1 MAAGVA
7 LRLAGRF
14 LGNAVSESFAFAAG
28 YAIGPVLSPP
38 LRELRNTINAAY
50 PVEPIGPGELAV
62 GVAHGRLSRDLGAS
76 LAAHSGINGDNF
88 DRMVAIARSAADVGR
103 VFDLWRRSQI
113 DDDGVRARLDLLGY
127 TPDAAADLMKLKRQL
142 LAPDELA
149 RAIHRGLVP
158 DPGLLQGTL
167 PGGVG
172 HVPAY
177 PVYGIDA
184 IAEAAGWGYT
194 RDELG
199 VLVGLQGLPMGS
211 HEAAQA
217 LFRKVLTHDDYLRA
231 IAEGNTRNEW
241 AEAILAQSR
250 QIPTARDFLE
260 NALRGYSNLDDA
272 IAGAELHGMSAE
284 HATLIYQNQGRPM
297 NVHAIT
303 MALARGGV
311 FKPEPGEITD
321 PYLASIVEGNVKPAY
336 YDLQHALRYTMP
348 GTFAIRALAESKV
361 WDEAKVAERLKW
373 SGWYPPDADEVARAW
388 TSGGGSSVDA
398 HVAKAQTQ
406 LWNTAHRT
414 FLAHRL
420 PAGQQAAV
428 LERAGVA
435 AAAVPTVI
443 DIWTVERQLI
453 RAELTAKQ
461 VVKAVN
467 DGVKNPAT
475 GAAWTRD
482 EAIAALLEL
491 GYDQADAEVLV
502 DEG

>member
-1 MAAGVA
+1 VAAGVG

-28 YAIGPVLSPP
+28 VAIGPVLGPP
-38 LRELRNTINAAY
+38 TQALRNAVNSAFPEV
-50 PVEPIGPGELAV
+50 PVGPGVLAE
-62 GVAHGRLSRDLGAS
+62 GVAQGQIDHGVAS
-76 LAAHSGINGDNF
+76 TIASHSGINQENF
-88 DRMVAIARSAADVGR
+88 DHMVAIARVGPGAGAA
-103 VFDLWRRSQI
+103 FDLWRRGVIQEPGFRRALERLGLEQEWI
-113 DDDGVRARLDLLGY
+113 DDLVKLKLRVL
-127 TPDAAADLMKLKRQL
+127 DAAD
-142 LAPDELA
+142 LA

-167 PGGVG
+167 PSGVG
-172 HVPAY
+172 KVPAY
-177 PVYGIDA
+177 PVYGVDA
-184 IAEAAGWGYT
+184 LAEALAGGY
-194 RDELG
+194 DHDHLG

-217 LFRKVLTHDDYLRA
+217 LFRGEIDHNDYLRA

-241 AEAILAQSR
+241 AAAILAQSR

-260 NALRGYSNLDDA
+260 NALRGYRDLDAA

-303 MALARGGV
+303 QALARGGK

-321 PYLASIVEGNVKPAY
+321 PYLASIVEGSLKPAY
-336 YDLQHALRYTMP
+336 YDLQHALRYTVP
-348 GTFAIRALAESKV
+348 GTFAIRALAESGV
-361 WDEAKVAERLKW
+361 WDEAKTAERLKW
-373 SGWYPPDADEVARAW
+373 SGWFPQDADEVAAAW
-388 TSGGGSSVDA
+388 SKGTGAAVDA
-398 HVAKAQTQ
+398 HVGKAQTQ
-406 LWNTAHRT
+406 LWNTAHRV

-420 PAGQQAAV
+420 PAGQAATV
-428 LERAGVA
+428 LERAGVT
-435 AAAVPTVI
+435 AAAVPTVL
-443 DIWTVERQLI
+443 DIWAVERGLI
-453 RAELTAKQ
+453 RAELSAKQ
-461 VVKAVN
+461 IVKAVG
-467 DGVKNPAT
+467 DGVHNPAT

-491 GYDQADAEVLV
+491 GYDAADAAVLV